1 MTYTDAVTFTV
12 TASTKRNPAP
22 AGGKVGVPVAKLTTL
37 KIMPLVPAPID
48 VLEYY
53 RLRSARDVF
62 VTYAEGAPDILEGD
76 ILTVAG
82 RTQDTAAHQRTAHS
96 PRPLRYGIACTH
108 DRLGWHEAGP
118 WRSSES
124 RKTSTRE
131 ASL

>member
-82 RTQDTAAHQRTAHS
+82 TDYNVHAAGSWPAYTG
-96 PRPLRYGIACTH
+96 LVEIVVG
-108 DRLGWHEAGP
+108 LKKG
-118 WRSSES
+118 
-124 RKTSTRE
+124 
-131 ASL
+131 L